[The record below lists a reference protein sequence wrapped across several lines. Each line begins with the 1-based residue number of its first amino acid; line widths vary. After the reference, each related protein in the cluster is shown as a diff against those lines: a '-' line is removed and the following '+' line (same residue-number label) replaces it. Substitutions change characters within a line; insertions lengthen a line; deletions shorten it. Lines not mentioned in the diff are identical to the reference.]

1 MEHRVY
7 KDVILASLYH
17 LFQPELKDKEENGIV
32 QQESKEG
39 YELQKKEIV
48 QKMKKRGS
56 KLWQVRESRS
66 V

>member
-1 MEHRVY
+1 MY

-17 LFQPELKDKEENGIV
+17 LFQQELKDKEENGTV

-48 QKMKKRGS
+48 QKMRKRGS
-56 KLWQVRESRS
+56 KLRQVR
-66 V
+66 

>member
-17 LFQPELKDKEENGIV
+17 LFQQELKDKEENGTV

-48 QKMKKRGS
+48 QKMRKRGS
-56 KLWQVRESRS
+56 KLQQVR
-66 V
+66 